1 MRPQPDGLQHL
12 LLVIA
17 LFLPAAVSAL
27 VSADDQAD
35 DQVQEQQ
42 NPLDEAF
49 LIFLGEWADEEG
61 NWLAPSELEG
71 EQPQLE
77 RESEKAPEN
86 KRAPQEEVEDGEY
99 E

>member
-1 MRPQPDGLQHL
+1 MRPRPDGLQHL
-12 LLVIA
+12 LLAIA
-17 LFLPAAVSAL
+17 LFLVAT

-35 DQVQEQQ
+35 DQAREQQ
-42 NPLDEAF
+42 EALDEAF

-86 KRAPQEEVEDGEY
+86 KRAPQKEVEDGEY

>member
-1 MRPQPDGLQHL
+1 MPPRPDGLQYL
-12 LLVIA
+12 PLAIA
-17 LFLPAAVSAL
+17 LFLAATVSAN
-27 VSADDQAD
+27 DQA
-35 DQVQEQQ
+35 QEQQ
-42 NPLDEAF
+42 EPLDEAF

-86 KRAPQEEVEDGEY
+86 KRAPQKEGEDGEY